1 MAQVC
6 STWASIILQTPCLWS
21 LVHFDDGGTGW
32 VTALRRSQS
41 CRIAVECLV
50 GSWKSPEPFWSTIK
64 TQSNRWAS
72 LVITAPD
79 GSRWIEFAG
88 VCAPL
93 LEELRIYMS
102 GEQLDIDR
110 ANFPNLSAISLTNVG
125 LQDWTSGLLSG
136 LRYLH
141 LRVHLG
147 HRLVHSPS
155 IQQLLDVL
163 VSNPR
168 LEYLRIQGMD
178 PAVDNASIRWPLIL
192 LPKLRNIK
200 FGSLPSIAIDVIL
213 LSIHATYCSSL
224 YLSATLTPSQRLNIG
239 GENLPNVSFLS
250 LMNVGLRDWSSGVL
264 SGLLSLD
271 LSEVSAFSPSLQ
283 QLLDVLTASPHL
295 KKLNISDMAPIVDDT
310 SVRRPPIPLAD
321 LRDLSL

>member
-1 MAQVC
+1 MPNQVRSCESISPSPIRALDKEIDTTTLTPISVLPADVLIEIISIVSYPQGDSPRHDYDKQLHTMAQVC

-147 HRLVHSPS
+147 HRRREFTQRFLP
-155 IQQLLDVL
+155 IID
-163 VSNPR
+163 
-168 LEYLRIQGMD
+168 E
-178 PAVDNASIRWPLIL
+178 RWPSGLVVRSVIGVTL
-192 LPKLRNIK
+192 SRSLR
-200 FGSLPSIAIDVIL
+200 G
-213 LSIHATYCSSL
+213 
-224 YLSATLTPSQRLNIG
+224 
-239 GENLPNVSFLS
+239 LS
-250 LMNVGLRDWSSGVL
+250 LFTLP
-264 SGLLSLD
+264 
-271 LSEVSAFSPSLQ
+271 A
-283 QLLDVLTASPHL
+283 TIA
-295 KKLNISDMAPIVDDT
+295 
-310 SVRRPPIPLAD
+310 
-321 LRDLSL
+321 